1 MHGMNRANFDL
12 NLLRVF
18 HAVYTARNVRRS
30 AELLGQSQPAVSHS
44 LTRLRL
50 HLKDPLFIR
59 SPGGVAPTAKADHF
73 ARFAEAALRTID
85 VALVETARFDPA
97 RSDRRF
103 TMHMSDLGEGEF
115 LPGLMAH
122 LERHAPAV
130 RIEAM
135 QFAPAD
141 VLPAMEQGRIDLAV
155 GYLPQ
160 VSGIEQQHLLDD
172 RYTVV
177 TRKGHPLAG
186 KLTSARG
193 WRRLHYILVNSHAE
207 PAKALHRV
215 GLESRILLTVPHF
228 GVLPEILATTDL
240 AAIIPRLPALRFAR
254 VFPLHI
260 AEPDLG
266 LAPLAVK
273 LHWTWRM
280 HNDPGHR
287 WLRQAMVELYAGE
300 SHGTYVRARPAPTA
314 RPKSRTHP

>member
-1 MHGMNRANFDL
+1 MNRRNFDL

-18 HAVYTARNVRRS
+18 HAVYAARNVRRS
-30 AELLGQSQPAVSHS
+30 AELLGLSQPAVSHG

-50 HLKDPLFIR
+50 QLKDPLFVR
-59 SPGGVAPTAKADHF
+59 AAGGVAPTAKADHF
-73 ARFAEAALRTID
+73 ARFVEAALRTID
-85 VALVETARFDPA
+85 VALVETERFDPA

-103 TMHMSDLGEGEF
+103 VMHMSDLGEGEF
-115 LPGLMAH
+115 LPGLMGH
-122 LERHAPAV
+122 LQTVAPLV

-135 QFAPAD
+135 QLAPED

-160 VSGIEQQHLLDD
+160 VSGIEHQLLLND
-172 RYTVV
+172 RYAIV

-186 KLTSARG
+186 QVHLARG
-193 WRRLHYILVNSHAE
+193 YRRLHYILVKSHAE

-228 GVLPEILATTDL
+228 GVLPEILARTDL
-240 AAIIPRLPALRFAR
+240 AAIIPLRPALRFAR
-254 VFPLHI
+254 SFELAI
-260 AEPDLG
+260 AEPNLG
-266 LAPLAVK
+266 LAPLKVQ

-287 WLRQAMVELYAGE
+287 WLRETMVALYAENPRG
-300 SHGTYVRARPAPTA
+300 GARAGR
-314 RPKSRTHP
+314 

>member
-1 MHGMNRANFDL
+1 MHRMNRAGFDL

-59 SPGGVAPTAKADHF
+59 APGGVAPTAKADHF
-73 ARFAEAALRTID
+73 ARFVEAALRTID
-85 VALVETARFDPA
+85 VALVETARFEPV

-122 LERHAPAV
+122 LQQHAPRV

-135 QFAPAD
+135 QLAPGD
-141 VLPAMEQGRIDLAV
+141 VMPAMEQGRIDLAV

-160 VSGIEQQHLLDD
+160 VTGIEQRHLLDD

-177 TRKGHPLAG
+177 VRKGHPLEGRLRA
-186 KLTSARG
+186 ARG
-193 WRRLHYILVNSHAE
+193 WRALNYILVNSHAE

-215 GLESRILLTVPHF
+215 GLEPRIHLTVPHF
-228 GVLPEILATTDL
+228 GVLPEILARTDL
-240 AAIIPRLPALRFAR
+240 AAIVPRRPALRFAQA
-254 VFPLHI
+254 FPLHI

-266 LAPLAVK
+266 LAPLSVR

-280 HNDPGHR
+280 NNDPGHR
-287 WLRQAMVELYAGE
+287 WLRETMHELFGASE
-300 SHGTYVRARPAPTA
+300 T
-314 RPKSRTHP
+314 SRRR